1 MKFPS
6 KRMYFCAFWPES
18 RATTSFGFVRRS
30 IPEKYSYA
38 FWPCVQNKTISRGYV
53 KKQKLKKKSRKVK
66 LLKPEP
72 YDLKCPIQKGVA
84 GVIQESVLRVT
95 HVRENEKHRY
105 KRFLPDVCLPM
116 LGDDSR
122 IQLTTPENTITY
134 HNALCL
140 SPPSFA

>member
-1 MKFPS
+1 MRFGLAS
-6 KRMYFCAFWPES
+6 KIK
-18 RATTSFGFVRRS
+18 RS
-30 IPEKYSYA
+30 KGD
-38 FWPCVQNKTISRGYV
+38 VL

-72 YDLKCPIQKGVA
+72 YGLKCTIQKRVA
-84 GVIQESVLRVT
+84 GVIQASVLRVT
-95 HVRENEKHRY
+95 HVRKNEKHGY